1 MAVTAFTYGD
11 PAIEPAYIATGFQG
25 PPFPPTVNQY
35 PVPLDLVLPGGVKGS
50 AYSTTITASGG
61 TGPYT
66 YTVTSGALPTG
77 LTLSSGGAIT
87 GTPSALGTFSFNVHV
102 TDSFGLTGDELF
114 SITIGSAAGAS
125 FTYFGGP

>member
-1 MAVTAFTYGD
+1 MSFTAFTFGD
-11 PAIEPAYIATGFQG
+11 PQAVAAYIATAFQG
-25 PPFPPTVNQY
+25 PLFPPTVNQY
-35 PVPLDLVLPGGVKGS
+35 PVPLDLVLPGGALGAV
-50 AYSTTITASGG
+50 YSTTITASGG

-102 TDSFGLTGDELF
+102 TDSFGLTGDGLF